1 MFTLIGR
8 IEAED
13 VKELRQLLA
22 LEIPGQ
28 YLVLDLRDVSL
39 VDQDAVTFLARCEAD
54 GIKLENCPPYIR
66 QWIEQA

>member
-1 MFTLIGR
+1 VFTLIGR